1 MLTVE
6 FLFFLLS
13 LPVLIWGWLFTYAV
27 WRRDRL
33 KWLAAVQLAAAVL
46 YETVWVLGSLEII
59 VFGMRFLYFCMF
71 AVAAVCI
78 LGLLAEGIWLLLKW
92 EDGPKEL
99 YFSALGASVFQLIA
113 YFGAFLIVETWA
125 SC

>member
-33 KWLAAVQLAAAVL
+33 KWLAAVQLANAVIF
-46 YETVWVLGSLEII
+46 ETIWALGFLGII

-71 AVAAVCI
+71 AVAAVCV

-92 EDGPKEL
+92 REVPKEL
-99 YFSALGASVFQLIA
+99 YLSALGASVFQLIA
-113 YFGAFLIVETWA
+113 CFGVFVIVEAWA

>member
-1 MLTVE
+1 MFTVE

-33 KWLAAVQLAAAVL
+33 KWPAAVQLANAVL
-46 YETVWVLGSLEII
+46 FETVWVLGFLGII
-59 VFGMRFLYFCMF
+59 VFGMHFMHFCIF
-71 AVAAVCI
+71 TILAVCI
-78 LGLLAEGIWLLLKW
+78 VGFLTEWIWLFLKW

-113 YFGAFLIVETWA
+113 YFGVFLIMETWA

>member
-1 MLTVE
+1 MFTVE
-6 FLFFLLS
+6 FLFLLLS

-33 KWLAAVQLAAAVL
+33 KWLAAVQLANAVL
-46 YETVWVLGSLEII
+46 FETVWGLGFLGII
-59 VFGMRFLYFCMF
+59 EFGMNFIHFFLI
-71 AVAAVCI
+71 VIAAVCI
-78 LGLLAEGIWLLLKW
+78 VGFLTEWIWLFLKW

-99 YFSALGASVFQLIA
+99 YFSALGASVFQLFA
-113 YFGAFLIVETWA
+113 YFGVFLIVETWA

>member
-1 MLTVE
+1 MFTVE

-33 KWLAAVQLAAAVL
+33 KWLAAVQLANAVIF
-46 YETVWVLGSLEII
+46 ETVWALGFLEII
-59 VFGMRFLYFCMF
+59 VFGMRFAHFYVF
-71 AVAAVCI
+71 AVATVCI
-78 LGLLAEGIWLLLKW
+78 LGLLAEWIWLLLKW
-92 EDGPKEL
+92 KEVPKEL
-99 YFSALGASVFQLIA
+99 YLSALGASVFQLIA
-113 YFGAFLIVETWA
+113 YFGVFLIMETWA

>member
-1 MLTVE
+1 MFTVE

-27 WRRDRL
+27 WRHDRL
-33 KWLAAVQLAAAVL
+33 KWLAAVQLANAVIF
-46 YETVWVLGSLEII
+46 ETIWALGFLGII
-59 VFGMRFLYFCMF
+59 VFGMSFAHFYVF
-71 AVAAVCI
+71 AVAAVCV
-78 LGLLAEGIWLLLKW
+78 LGLLAEGIWLFLKW

-113 YFGAFLIVETWA
+113 CFGVFLIMETWA

>member
-27 WRRDRL
+27 WRRDQL
-33 KWLAAVQLAAAVL
+33 KWLAAIQLANAVIF
-46 YETVWVLGSLEII
+46 ETIWALSFLRII
-59 VFGMRFLYFCMF
+59 VFGMHFMHFCIF

-78 LGLLAEGIWLLLKW
+78 VGFLTEWIWLFLKW

-113 YFGAFLIVETWA
+113 YFGVFLIVETWA

>member
-13 LPVLIWGWLFTYAV
+13 LPVLIRGWLFTYAV

-33 KWLAAVQLAAAVL
+33 KWLAAVQLANAVIF
-46 YETVWVLGSLEII
+46 ETIWALSFLGII
-59 VFGMRFLYFCMF
+59 EFGMNFIHFFLI
-71 AVAAVCI
+71 VIAAVCI
-78 LGLLAEGIWLLLKW
+78 VGFLTEWIWLFLKW

-113 YFGAFLIVETWA
+113 YFGVFIIVETWA

>member
-6 FLFFLLS
+6 FMFFLLS

-33 KWLAAVQLAAAVL
+33 KWPAAVQLANAVIF
-46 YETVWVLGSLEII
+46 ETIWALGFLGII
-59 VFGMRFLYFCMF
+59 VFGMHFMYFFLS
-71 AVAAVCI
+71 VIAAVCI
-78 LGLLAEGIWLLLKW
+78 LGFLTEWIWLLLKW
-92 EDGPKEL
+92 REVPKEL
-99 YFSALGASVFQLIA
+99 YLSALGASVFQLIA
-113 YFGAFLIVETWA
+113 YFGVFVIVEAWA